1 MCKQEAPCTI
11 CHCWWLQLGMQL
23 VALYLRCPAAC
34 RDALRYIALR
44 EDFKMARV
52 DGKPLAALFSG
63 EGIRFE

>member
-1 MCKQEAPCTI
+1 MNV
-11 CHCWWLQLGMQL
+11 
-23 VALYLRCPAAC
+23 VAIVFVLLYAC

-44 EDFKMARV
+44 EDFKTARV